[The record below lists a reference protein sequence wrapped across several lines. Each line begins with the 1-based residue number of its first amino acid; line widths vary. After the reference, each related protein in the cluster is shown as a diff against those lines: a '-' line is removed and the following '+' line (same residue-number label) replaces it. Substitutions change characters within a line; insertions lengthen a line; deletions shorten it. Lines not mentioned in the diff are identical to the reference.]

1 MSIQDMLQEKHK
13 ERIEALKDVVFDT
26 LGDLI
31 PPEQV
36 KVVVMG
42 GGKLA
47 LVITGRTDVPV
58 DMIMDEWVMQ
68 RKDTEFNDVDIYG
81 ER

>member
-1 MSIQDMLQEKHK
+1 MSIQEMLQEKHK
-13 ERIEALKDVVFDT
+13 ERIKALKDVVFDT

-47 LVITGRTDVPV
+47 LVITGRVDVPV
-58 DMIMDEWVMQ
+58 DIIIDEWVMQ
-68 RKDTEFNDVDIYG
+68 REDTEFNDVDIYG